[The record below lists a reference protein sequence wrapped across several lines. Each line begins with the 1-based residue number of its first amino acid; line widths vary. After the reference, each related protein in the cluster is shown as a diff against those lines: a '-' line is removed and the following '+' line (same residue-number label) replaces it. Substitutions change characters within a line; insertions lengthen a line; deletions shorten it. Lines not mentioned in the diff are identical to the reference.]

1 MSKNVVMFHATKHL
15 GYRRMA
21 RIFHPLFMVL
31 ARATQAEL
39 AQMVDYL
46 KTQNRILRSNL
57 PNRVDLT
64 PAERERLVARGK
76 PLGKKIKE
84 LITIVTPRTFAR

>member
-1 MSKNVVMFHATKHL
+1 MFHATKHL
-15 GYRRMA
+15 GYSRMA